1 MIDILLAT
9 FNGEKFLEQQ
19 INSIF
24 NQTFTNWKLIIHDDG
39 STDNTVDIIN
49 SFVEVYPEKIFFI
62 QDNIK
67 TGGAKSNFAHLMMH
81 SSSRYIMFCD
91 QDDVWLE
98 SKIKDTL
105 IVMNDLELKYC
116 KTTPLLVFS
125 DLTVVD
131 STLNIIHKSMNRAQK
146 LNPSIAESLELL
158 SCQNVIT
165 GCTIMINQIALQI
178 SNPIHDD
185 ALMHDWWIAL
195 KVCESGKISY
205 LDKSTILY
213 RQHNNNTLGFKRFS
227 MLYLLKKLIQ
237 FDLLLY
243 YNNLKDM
250 NQHFNLKISK
260 LRYFYIKFKVLFMRL
275 KW

>member
-62 QDNIK
+62 KDNIK

-131 STLNIIHKSMNRAQK
+131 STLNIIYKSMNRAQK

-178 SNPIHDD
+178 SNPIPDD

-260 LRYFYIKFKVLFMRL
+260 LRYFYIKLKVLFMRL